1 MVRSMGTAPNDT
13 IVTKIIFPV
22 IDMTASIAFY
32 RSLGFEVE
40 SYDDGY
46 AWVRH
51 QGGEILHLAAAPDL
65 NPDQNRAAGYFH
77 VQDTNAWHAAWSAD
91 TDVELGPV
99 EDLPWQMREFRL
111 TDPSG
116 NLLRVGQNL

>member
-1 MVRSMGTAPNDT
+1 MATAPNKK

-22 IDMTASIAFY
+22 VDMAEAVAFY
-32 RSLGFEVE
+32 QSLGFEVE
-40 SYDDGY
+40 SYDDEY

-51 QGGEILHLAAAPDL
+51 RGGEILHLALASDL
-65 NPDQNRAAGYFH
+65 EPADNRAAGYFH
-77 VQDTNAWHAAWSAD
+77 VQDVAPWHSAWAEAGI
-91 TDVELGPV
+91 TLGPV

-111 TDPSG
+111 NDPSG

>member
-1 MVRSMGTAPNDT
+1 MAKPPKEK

-22 IDMTASIAFY
+22 TEMDPATAFY

-40 SYDDGY
+40 SYDGGY

-51 QGGEILHLAAAPDL
+51 RGDEVLHLALVAELDR
-65 NPDQNRAAGYFH
+65 DTNRAAGYFH
-77 VQDTNAWHAAWSAD
+77 VQDTDAWHAAWSEAGAE
-91 TDVELGPV
+91 VGPV

-116 NLLRVGQNL
+116 NLLRVGQNI

>member
-1 MVRSMGTAPNDT
+1 MAAPPVEK

-22 IDMTASIAFY
+22 IDMDTAITFY

-40 SYDDGY
+40 SYDGGY

-51 QGGEILHLAAAPDL
+51 RGDEVLHLALVDDL
-65 NPDQNRAAGYFH
+65 NHATNRAAGYFH
-77 VQDTNAWHAAWSAD
+77 VQDASAWHTAWTEAGV
-91 TDVELGPV
+91 TLGPV

-116 NLLRVGQNL
+116 NLLRVGQNI